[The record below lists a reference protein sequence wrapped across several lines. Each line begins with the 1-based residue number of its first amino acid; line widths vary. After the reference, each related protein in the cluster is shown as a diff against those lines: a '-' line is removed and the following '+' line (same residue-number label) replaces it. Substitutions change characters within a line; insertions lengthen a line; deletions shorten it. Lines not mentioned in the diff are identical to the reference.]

1 MVHKF
6 NFLNIMIT
14 LFLSFIFALR
24 YFDRFYIKFLLVLTF
39 LGILLDI
46 FWIVM
51 KFKVII
57 IVNKDVLEF
66 GERNGS
72 SWNFF
77 IL

>member
-1 MVHKF
+1 
-6 NFLNIMIT
+6 MIT

-66 GERNGS
+66 GEWNGS